1 MSEMMQDRDTAAME
15 D

>member
-1 MSEMMQDRDTAAME
+1 MMQDRDIITME